1 MGKMNIKVERE
12 LISTVLDKLKS
23 GQLAIPRF
31 QRDFIWAPK
40 QITSFFDSIIKGY
53 PIGSLIFWRPEKD
66 RFKVQTNIEGIHVE
80 TGDEE
85 FILYVLD
92 GRQRLTSLISTL
104 FDEGYNHE
112 KFYVNLE
119 DLQVTYWN
127 KANRQLTLK
136 YIALKDAFDPYKL
149 VSYLSMLHQSESIQ
163 ESAKSTYSENAK
175 RLNKIL
181 LTYEIGYIVVRG
193 GNIEDAVEIFSRL
206 NSKSTNI
213 SPDYMV
219 QALAY
224 EPNED
229 FLFADSISS
238 IRDDLATYNF
248 NDIKRD
254 LILKCVYNHTDK
266 FFIDAQ
272 AEDLLDLKGELQS
285 IMADVA
291 NEVILAARF
300 LSEECGVIDTRR
312 LPYSYQFVMLASFF
326 KHHPNYSELKAD
338 DVVNLKRWFFYTTY
352 TSYFTNTSLGEV
364 RKYLVKF
371 ENYSKGESGFPELYD
386 ENISLSDI
394 PESFSLSSVRVCG
407 FVLTQILQFAKEKKN
422 LYFDLYT
429 IPNTGKRNG
438 GNTICCLSKDDRRE
452 VTNLFKD
459 GIWDEKYQKF
469 GLTRNMFEAY
479 KNGMNHEFCVNRYQY
494 LLNNELDVLKK
505 LFGESL
511 MVKRTKAS
519 DSELDKRIKRLLI
532 WLLSETSWYID
543 HPYDVDRLEEVA
555 NLVAEMDIPYG
566 YAEVI
571 DFCEALKWPKETA
584 TQIADA
590 LNHARLSKYD
600 TMGRIDKKYLYQV
613 MNEEMTR

>member
-66 RFKVQTNIEGIHVE
+66 RFKVQANIEGIQVE
-80 TGDEE
+80 TDDEE
-85 FILYVLD
+85 FTLYVLD

-104 FDEGYNHE
+104 FDEGNNQE

-127 KANRQLTLK
+127 KTNRQLSLK
-136 YIALKDAFDPYKL
+136 YITLKDAFDPYKL
-149 VSYLSMLHQSESIQ
+149 VNYLSKLHQSESIQ
-163 ESAKSTYSENAK
+163 ESAKNTYSENAK

-213 SPDYMV
+213 STDYMV

-224 EPNED
+224 EPDED
-229 FLFADSISS
+229 FLFADSISA
-238 IRDDLATYNF
+238 IKEDLALYNL

-254 LILKCVYNHTDK
+254 LVLKCVYNHTDK
-266 FFIDAQ
+266 YFIDAQ
-272 AEDLLDLKGELQS
+272 AEDLLYLKGELQS
-285 IMADVA
+285 IMANVA
-291 NEVILAARF
+291 NEVKLAARF
-300 LSEECGVIDTRR
+300 LSEECGVIDTRL

-326 KHHPNYSELKAD
+326 KHHPSYDELKVD
-338 DVVNLKRWFFYTTY
+338 DITNLKRWFFYTTY

-386 ENISLSDI
+386 EMISLSDM

-407 FVLTQILQFAKEKKN
+407 FVLTQILQFAKEKNN

-429 IPNTGKRNG
+429 VPNTGKRSG
-438 GNTICCLSKDDRRE
+438 GNTICCMSKEDRKD
-452 VTNLFKD
+452 VASLFKE
-459 GIWDEKYQKF
+459 GVWDDNYQKF
-469 GLTRNMFEAY
+469 GLTHQMFETY
-479 KNGMNHEFCVNRYQY
+479 QKGLYHEFCTMRYQY
-494 LLNNELDVLKK
+494 LLDNEWDVLKN
-505 LFGESL
+505 LFGERL
-511 MVKRTKAS
+511 MVKKATTI
-519 DSELDKRIKRLLI
+519 ENKLDKRIERLLT

-543 HPYDVDRLEEVA
+543 HPYDIDRLEEVA
-555 NLVAEMDIPYG
+555 NFVAEMNIPYD
-566 YAEVI
+566 YTEVI
-571 DFCEALKWPKETA
+571 DFCESLKWPKETA
-584 TQIADA
+584 TQIADT
-590 LNHARLSKYD
+590 LNHAQISRYETL
-600 TMGRIDKKYLYQV
+600 GRINLELLHHV
-613 MNEEMTR
+613 MNAE